1 MTRNKILRKFVSEID
16 SNEEKD
22 YLDIRTIFT
31 TRQKNV
37 YTKLERTMDVLFSSK
52 NIYEGLSEII
62 EQHDLT
68 QNEQVFVLMILKM
81 YEVAFSAFDESNMNE
96 VLEQMATARP
106 PPMGDSPEVA

>member
-1 MTRNKILRKFVSEID
+1 MNKNKILRKFVSEID
-16 SNEEKD
+16 NSDKD
-22 YLDIRTIFT
+22 YLDIRSIFT
-31 TRQKNV
+31 ARQKNV

-52 NIYEGLSEII
+52 NIYDGLGEII

-96 VLEQMATARP
+96 VMEQMASMRP

>member
-1 MTRNKILRKFVSEID
+1 MKKNKILRKFVSEID
-16 SNEEKD
+16 SSDKD
-22 YLDIRTIFT
+22 YLDIRSIFT

-52 NIYEGLSEII
+52 NIYDGLSEII
-62 EQHDLT
+62 EQHELT

-96 VLEQMATARP
+96 VMEQMATMRP